1 MEHVPLDEMESM
13 ENTHPPMEHVPLEHE
28 KKVERTE
35 KVINHTHPM
44 VWNHRLGNKLK
55 EQRHAQ
61 TWQNRQ
67 LVNSLVTNS
76 IKIEDIFSIV

>member
-44 VWNHRLGNKLK
+44 V
-55 EQRHAQ
+55 
-61 TWQNRQ
+61 
-67 LVNSLVTNS
+67 
-76 IKIEDIFSIV
+76 